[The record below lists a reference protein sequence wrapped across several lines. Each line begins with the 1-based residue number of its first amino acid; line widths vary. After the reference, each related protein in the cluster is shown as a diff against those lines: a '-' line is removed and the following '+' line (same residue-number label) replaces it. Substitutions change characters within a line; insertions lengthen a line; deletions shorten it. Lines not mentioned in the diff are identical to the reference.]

1 MEKLVRQNRCSFCA
15 RAVDEV
21 ANIIQGPSV
30 HICNE
35 CVAESRSALS
45 GAPKQDWSAN
55 DGCCY
60 FCQREETVGLR
71 RVGKIDADARIC
83 EECVK
88 LCEEVLIEEAKT
100 R

>member
-1 MEKLVRQNRCSFCA
+1 MEKKVQRNRCSFCGK
-15 RAVDEV
+15 AVDEV

-35 CVAESRSALS
+35 CVVESRSALS
-45 GAPKQDWSAN
+45 GAPKQAWSAN
-55 DGCCY
+55 DGRCN
-60 FCQREETVGLR
+60 FCGRDQTHHLR
-71 RVGKIDADARIC
+71 RVGKEGVEARIC